1 MSSPTWRTSS
11 LNWRSELNKYLAS
24 AYKNWIISKRNVFT
38 LFELFF
44 WPMISLLSIGLLTK
58 FLQIGPQM
66 VSFLLVGAIALTILQ
81 VCQIDVAYVLLF
93 DMWSKSIKNTFIA
106 PVKSYHLV
114 FGALLFGILRG
125 IFVFAILAVVSHYLF
140 GFDSLAGGILPL
152 SIFLAGVFAM
162 AAFIGIAVCISIL
175 TFGQK
180 ADVAAW
186 SLSGIILLVSGIYYP
201 VDVLPGPM
209 QALARAIPLTYFL
222 EYYRS
227 VFVPGYS
234 NLALGTALAALYLAL
249 GLLVFS
255 MAIDRA
261 RRTGILLRLS
271 E

>member
-1 MSSPTWRTSS
+1 LSWRGES
-11 LNWRSELNKYLAS
+11 NRYLAS

-44 WPMISLLSIGLLTK
+44 WPMISLLSIGLLTR
-58 FLQIGPQM
+58 FLNVGPGM

-81 VCQIDVAYVLLF
+81 VAQIDVAYVLLF

-106 PVKSYHLV
+106 PIRSYHLV
-114 FGALLFGILRG
+114 FGALIFGIARG
-125 IFVFAILAVVSHYLF
+125 ALVFAILASVSRYLF
-140 GFDSLAGGILPL
+140 GFDFRAGGLLPVL
-152 SIFLAGVFAM
+152 IFLAGVFAV
-162 AAFIGIAVCISIL
+162 AAVIGIIVCISIL

-186 SLSGIILLVSGIYYP
+186 SLSGLILLVSGIYYP
-201 VDVLPGPM
+201 VEVLPP
-209 QALARAIPLTYFL
+209 ALQMLSRAIPLTYFL

-227 VFVPGYS
+227 VFIPGPH
-234 NLALGTALAALYLAL
+234 NLAVGAALAAMYLVV
-249 GLLVFS
+249 GLILFDR
-255 MAIDRA
+255 AIERA

>member
-1 MSSPTWRTSS
+1 MSWRG
-11 LNWRSELNKYLAS
+11 ELSKYLAS

-44 WPMISLLSIGLLTK
+44 WPLISLLSIGLLTR
-58 FLQIGPQM
+58 FLDVGEGM

-81 VCQIDVAYVLLF
+81 VAQIDVAYVLLF

-106 PVKSYHLV
+106 PVQSYHLV
-114 FGALLFGILRG
+114 FGALLFGIIRG
-125 IFVFAILAVVSHYLF
+125 CVVFLILASISHYFF
-140 GFDSLAGGILPL
+140 GFNFLAGGLLPVL
-152 SIFLAGVFAM
+152 IFLAGVFAV
-162 AAFIGIAVCISIL
+162 AAVIGITVCISIL

-186 SLSGIILLVSGIYYP
+186 SLSGLILLVSGIYYP
-201 VDVLPGPM
+201 VEVLPPAL

-227 VFVPGYS
+227 IYIPGPHNLVFG
-234 NLALGTALAALYLAL
+234 AMLAALYLAA
-249 GLLVFS
+249 GLVVFS
-255 MAIDRA
+255 LSIERA
-261 RRTGILLRLS
+261 RKTGILLRLS

>member
-1 MSSPTWRTSS
+1 LSWRG
-11 LNWRSELNKYLAS
+11 ELNRYLAS

-44 WPMISLLSIGLLTK
+44 WPMVSLLSIGMLTQFIK
-58 FLQIGPQM
+58 IGEGM

-106 PVKSYHLV
+106 PVRSYHIV
-114 FGALLFGILRG
+114 FGALLFGIARG
-125 IFVFAILAVVSHYLF
+125 TFVFAVLALMSRQLF
-140 GFDSLAGGILPL
+140 GFDFLAGGIAPVL
-152 SIFLAGVFAM
+152 IFLAGVFAV
-162 AAFIGIAVCISIL
+162 AAAIGITVCISIL

-186 SLSGIILLVSGIYYP
+186 SLSGIIMLISGIYYP
-201 VDVLPGPM
+201 VEVLPSSL
-209 QALARAIPLTYFL
+209 QVLARAVPLTYFL

-227 VFVPGYS
+227 FYVQCPH
-234 NLALGTALAALYLAL
+234 NLITGAVLAALYLL
-249 GLLVFS
+249 IGLLLLDRS
-255 MAIDRA
+255 IERA

>member
-1 MSSPTWRTSS
+1 MYS
-11 LNWRSELNKYLAS
+11 LNWQGELNKYLAS
-24 AYKNWIISKRNVFT
+24 AYKNWIISRRNIFT

-44 WPMISLLSIGLLTK
+44 WPMISLLSIGLLTR
-58 FLQIGPQM
+58 FLKVEGSM

-81 VCQIDVAYVLLF
+81 VAQMDVAYVLLF

-106 PVKSYHLV
+106 PIHSYHLV
-114 FGALLFGILRG
+114 FGAALFGILRG
-125 IFVFAILAVVSHYLF
+125 SVVFIILAIVSRFLF
-140 GFDSLAGGILPL
+140 GFDFQEGGLLPVL
-152 SIFLAGVFAM
+152 IFLAGVFAT
-162 AAFIGIAVCISIL
+162 AAVIGITVCISIL

-186 SLSGIILLVSGIYYP
+186 SLSGLILLVSGIYYP
-201 VDVLPGPM
+201 VEVLPPLL

-227 VFVPGYS
+227 IFIPGPHH
-234 NLALGTALAALYLAL
+234 LAMGAFLAAFYLVL
-249 GLLVFS
+249 GLILLDH
-255 MAIDRA
+255 AIERA

>member
-1 MSSPTWRTSS
+1 MSWRG
-11 LNWRSELNKYLAS
+11 ELNMYLAS
-24 AYKNWIISKRNVFT
+24 TYKNWIISKRNVFT

-44 WPMISLLSIGLLTK
+44 WPMISLLSIGLLTR
-58 FLQIGPQM
+58 FLQVGNEM

-81 VCQIDVAYVLLF
+81 VAQIDVAYVLLF

-114 FGALLFGILRG
+114 FGALIFGILRG
-125 IFVFAILAVVSHYLF
+125 TVVFTILVTVSNYLF
-140 GFDSLAGGILPL
+140 GFDFLAGGIAPVL
-152 SIFLAGVFAM
+152 IFLAGVFSV
-162 AAFIGIAVCISIL
+162 AAVIGITVCVSIL

-186 SLSGIILLVSGIYYP
+186 SLSGLILLISGIYYP
-201 VDVLPGPM
+201 VEVLPNFL
-209 QALARAIPLTYFL
+209 QVLARAIPLTYFL

-227 VFVPGYS
+227 IFIPGS
-234 NLALGTALAALYLAL
+234 HNLAFGALLAALYLVL
-249 GLLVFS
+249 GLILLDRS
-255 MAIDRA
+255 IERA

>member
-1 MSSPTWRTSS
+1 M
-11 LNWRSELNKYLAS
+11 NWQGELNRYLAS
-24 AYKNWIISKRNVFT
+24 AYKNWLISRRNIFT

-44 WPMISLLSIGLLTK
+44 WPMISLLSIGLLTR
-58 FLQIGPQM
+58 FLKVDGSM

-81 VCQIDVAYVLLF
+81 VAQIDVAYVLLF

-114 FGALLFGILRG
+114 FGAMLFGIVRG
-125 IFVFAILAVVSHYLF
+125 SVVFFILAVVSSALF
-140 GFDSLAGGILPL
+140 GFDFQVGGLMPVL
-152 SIFLAGVFAM
+152 IFLAGVFAT
-162 AAFIGIAVCISIL
+162 AAVIGIMVCISIL

-186 SLSGIILLVSGIYYP
+186 SLSGMILLISGIYYP
-201 VDVLPGPM
+201 IEVLPPLL
-209 QALARAIPLTYFL
+209 QTLARAIPLTYFL

-227 VFVPGYS
+227 VFIPGTHH
-234 NLALGTALAALYLAL
+234 LATGIFLAVFYLVL
-249 GLLVFS
+249 GLILFD
-255 MAIDRA
+255 MAIERA

>member
-1 MSSPTWRTSS
+1 M
-11 LNWRSELNKYLAS
+11 NWQGELNKYLAS
-24 AYKNWIISKRNVFT
+24 AYKNWLISKRNIFT

-44 WPMISLLSIGLLTK
+44 WPMISLLSIGLLTR
-58 FLQIGPQM
+58 FLKVEDSM

-81 VCQIDVAYVLLF
+81 VAQIDVAYVLLF

-106 PVKSYHLV
+106 PIKSYHLV
-114 FGALLFGILRG
+114 FGATLFGILRG
-125 IFVFAILAVVSHYLF
+125 SVVFLILAIVSRYLF
-140 GFDSLAGGILPL
+140 GFDFQYGGLLPVL
-152 SIFLAGVFAM
+152 IFLAGVYAT
-162 AAFIGIAVCISIL
+162 AVVIGITVCISIL

-201 VDVLPGPM
+201 VEVLPPLL
-209 QALARAIPLTYFL
+209 QTLARAIPLTYFL

-227 VFVPGYS
+227 VFIPGPHH
-234 NLALGTALAALYLAL
+234 LAIGAFLAVFYLCL
-249 GLLVFS
+249 GLILFDG
-255 MAIDRA
+255 AIERA